1 MVKFLAFD
9 LQAIE
14 VASGI
19 CGVID
24 SAVEKDFFA
33 TAGASGDVFCWHAH
47 LFSRLAPEVVSNGA
61 LVYLIGLID
70 CIQLAWEEFPA
81 DRL

>member
-1 MVKFLAFD
+1 VVKFLAFD

-24 SAVEKDFFA
+24 SAVEKDFLA
-33 TAGASGDVFCWHAH
+33 TAGTSGDVLGWHAY
-47 LFSRLAPEVVSNGA
+47 LFRRLTP
-61 LVYLIGLID
+61 
-70 CIQLAWEEFPA
+70 
-81 DRL
+81 